1 MAAGRAAAVQLILM
15 GSVTA
20 RGTSN
25 SDDTSWLE
33 AQSSDSDFDSD
44 HD

>member
-25 SDDTSWLE
+25 RDDTSWLE

>member
-1 MAAGRAAAVQLILM
+1 MAAGRAAAVQQILV
-15 GSVTA
+15 GRVRA

-44 HD
+44 SD

>member
-1 MAAGRAAAVQLILM
+1 VQLILM

-25 SDDTSWLE
+25 SEDTSWLE

-44 HD
+44 RE